1 MGHYTLSS
9 LLELFPDREVITC
22 LREPFARTTS
32 AISHLWRVEGIPPE
46 KLLSDPT
53 LRNAHIVNH
62 QLRYLAPGHH
72 RPADWTVE
80 HSESFVDKALQN
92 LERVKIVGIQERFPE
107 FIASV
112 ASELQLPS
120 YIRLNRR
127 ENVSWTN
134 ISDQLAP
141 FADQIREMI
150 AGDLELYRQVCL
162 RVGSRQVP

>member
-53 LRNAHIVNH
+53 LCNAHIVNH
-62 QLRYLAPGHH
+62 QVRCLAS
-72 RPADWTVE
+72 RPRAEWTVE
-80 HSESFVDKALQN
+80 YSESLVDEALQN
-92 LERVKIVGIQERFPE
+92 LERVRIVGIRERFPE
-107 FIASV
+107 FMASV
-112 ASELQLPS
+112 ATELQIPLHIS
-120 YIRLNRR
+120 LNRR
-127 ENVSWTN
+127 ENVASTD

-150 AGDLELYRQVCL
+150 AGDLELYRQVRL
-162 RVGSRQVP
+162 RAGSQQVP